1 LTLVT
6 LDCGP
11 FDIATSVSEVDDAVY
26 SPAVLRLPGQSCGGK
41 VKITQVRERRR
52 CYRVATTNT
61 APVARRSSGRPEPGS
76 RADATAS
83 ARGLAGSLC
92 EPELLEHAQVVVYGP
107 VLDLFAVRES
117 KDVDRGERM
126 LPVPQT
132 PNRGN

>member
-1 LTLVT
+1 MEVILEELERPTQIALPAVAVAREDEIERPGLRRLEHLVLTLVT

-52 CYRVATTNT
+52 CYQ
-61 APVARRSSGRPEPGS
+61 
-76 RADATAS
+76 
-83 ARGLAGSLC
+83 
-92 EPELLEHAQVVVYGP
+92 LLEHAQVVVYGP